1 MTSPSKKWKYYELME
16 VKYVKEKEDKNNYLN
31 KSELF
36 AVKK

>member
-1 MTSPSKKWKYYELME
+1 ME

>member
-1 MTSPSKKWKYYELME
+1 VTTNNEENK
-16 VKYVKEKEDKNNYLN
+16 KEDKNNYLN